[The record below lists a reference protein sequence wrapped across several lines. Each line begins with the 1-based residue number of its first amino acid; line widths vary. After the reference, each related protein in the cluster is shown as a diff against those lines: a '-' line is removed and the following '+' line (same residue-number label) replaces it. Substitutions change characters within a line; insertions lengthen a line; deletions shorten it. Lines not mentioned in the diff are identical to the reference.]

1 MKKNIKVIYGLEIV
15 LLLINLIFYSLTKV
29 IPSGYNIYLV
39 ITFLLMAV
47 ILLRIHFGKTDNK
60 SYYFGYTYRTIVMVL
75 MFIGLSI
82 YLLGVILGFTYGY
95 GYGFNIFFE
104 SLLPLVIV
112 LILFEYL
119 RFIVIKHNF
128 TNFKSSIVFTILLS
142 LLEIFIY
149 YKISALDTSYHVF
162 IFICLT
168 VLPIIAEQF
177 LCSYLTYKVG
187 FGPSVLFKLS
197 IYMYLYL
204 LPIVPKLGDYLFSF
218 VKILTPFIIFYV
230 INRAMVEED
239 RNKKIITKNTLGL
252 FSIPIIVFLVFLVIL
267 VSGVFNTRM
276 IAIASNSMAPL
287 YYRGDAVIY
296 NKVSLK
302 ELKKGDILV
311 FKNSDMIITH
321 RIVKISRKND
331 AYYFTT
337 KGDAN
342 DSVDSV
348 ITIEDNVIGRVDYV
362 IKYIGYPTIM
372 LNELFERR

>member
-1 MKKNIKVIYGLEIV
+1 
-15 LLLINLIFYSLTKV
+15 
-29 IPSGYNIYLV
+29 
-39 ITFLLMAV
+39 
-47 ILLRIHFGKTDNK
+47 
-60 SYYFGYTYRTIVMVL
+60 
-75 MFIGLSI
+75 
-82 YLLGVILGFTYGY
+82 
-95 GYGFNIFFE
+95 
-104 SLLPLVIV
+104 
-112 LILFEYL
+112 
-119 RFIVIKHNF
+119 
-128 TNFKSSIVFTILLS
+128 
-142 LLEIFIY
+142 
-149 YKISALDTSYHVF
+149 
-162 IFICLT
+162 
-168 VLPIIAEQF
+168 
-177 LCSYLTYKVG
+177 
-187 FGPSVLFKLS
+187 
-197 IYMYLYL
+197 
-204 LPIVPKLGDYLFSF
+204 
-218 VKILTPFIIFYV
+218 
-230 INRAMVEED
+230 MVEED